1 MGQAWQTD
9 VFKKTVQR
17 WAVFYFGGRKTHYIR
32 QSSIVQKLIAVFTK
46 IE

>member
-1 MGQAWQTD
+1 MSQAWQTD
-9 VFKKTVQR
+9 VFRKTAPR
-17 WAVFYFGGRKTHYIR
+17 LAVYYFGGRKTYYIG